1 MAERRTNTEVA
12 WSAANSVYNYL
23 GHRRPADFLPDWK
36 GPVVK
41 QTIDA
46 YLDIE
51 TTGLYP
57 SCHDITVIGIY
68 LDGCGGDRV
77 VQLVGEQVTRENLL
91 ENLQGAGTIFTY
103 NGSRF
108 DLPFIQER
116 MGVDLAGRFNTWD
129 LMFDCWK
136 NNLYGG
142 LKKVEAQ
149 LGICREVKGV
159 NGLEAVRLWWQYRK
173 ANDAEALKT
182 LLDYNREDLVNLK
195 ALRRVLAGRGTH

>member
-1 MAERRTNTEVA
+1 MQARV
-12 WSAANSVYNYL
+12 
-23 GHRRPADFLPDWK
+23 
-36 GPVVK
+36 
-41 QTIDA
+41 DA

-57 SCHDITVIGIY
+57 NAHDITVIGLY
-68 LDGCGGDRV
+68 LDGAQGGRV
-77 VQLVGEQVTRENLL
+77 VQLVGEQATRENLL
-91 ENLQGAGTIFTY
+91 ASLDSAGTIFTY

-116 MGVDLAGRFNTWD
+116 LGVDLAGRFDHWD

-142 LKKVEAQ
+142 LKKVESM
-149 LGICREVKGV
+149 LGICRQVKGV
-159 NGLEAVRLWWQYRK
+159 DGLEAVRLWWQYRK

-195 ALRRVLAGRGTH
+195 TLRAKLSGQGTCSNPERR

>member
-1 MAERRTNTEVA
+1 
-12 WSAANSVYNYL
+12 
-23 GHRRPADFLPDWK
+23 
-36 GPVVK
+36 
-41 QTIDA
+41 
-46 YLDIE
+46 
-51 TTGLYP
+51 
-57 SCHDITVIGIY
+57 
-68 LDGCGGDRV
+68 
-77 VQLVGEQVTRENLL
+77 
-91 ENLQGAGTIFTY
+91 
-103 NGSRF
+103 
-108 DLPFIQER
+108 

-173 ANDAEALKT
+173 ANDAQALKT

-195 ALRRVLAGRGTH
+195 TLRTVLGGRRTH

>member
-1 MAERRTNTEVA
+1 MQ
-12 WSAANSVYNYL
+12 
-23 GHRRPADFLPDWK
+23 G
-36 GPVVK
+36 
-41 QTIDA
+41 TIDA

-57 SCHDITVIGIY
+57 GMDDITVIGLY
-68 LDGCGGDRV
+68 LDWGAGDRV
-77 VQLVGEQVTRENLL
+77 VQLVGEQATRDNLL
-91 ENLQGAGTIFTY
+91 AALNGTGTIFTY

-116 MGVDLAGRFNTWD
+116 LGVDLAGRYGHSD
-129 LMFDCWK
+129 LMFDCWR

-142 LKKVEAQ
+142 LKKVEVM

-159 NGLEAVRLWWQYRK
+159 DGLQAVRLWWQYRK
-173 ANDAEALKT
+173 ANDARALKT

-195 ALRRVLAGRGTH
+195 TLRARLSAPGACANPEMR